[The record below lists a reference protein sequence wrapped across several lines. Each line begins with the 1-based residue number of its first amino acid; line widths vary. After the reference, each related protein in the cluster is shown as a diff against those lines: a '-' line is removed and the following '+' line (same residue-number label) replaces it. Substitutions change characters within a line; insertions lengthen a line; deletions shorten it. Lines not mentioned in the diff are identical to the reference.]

1 MICCDPDQRFA
12 VVNIFFKR
20 NVGLETARATE
31 RYDMARGDDPEL
43 TVRFFFLVL
52 LFLLLAQRAHFIF
65 PLVRRIGTQVLE
77 KMKPVAIILSY
88 LRLLRRV
95 AVGCMVTGQVD

>member
-1 MICCDPDQRFA
+1 
-12 VVNIFFKR
+12 
-20 NVGLETARATE
+20 
-31 RYDMARGDDPEL
+31 MARGDDPEVDR
-43 TVRFFFLVL
+43 TFFFFFLVL

-65 PLVRRIGTQVLE
+65 LLVRRINTQVLE

-95 AVGCMVTGQVD
+95 AVGCMVSG